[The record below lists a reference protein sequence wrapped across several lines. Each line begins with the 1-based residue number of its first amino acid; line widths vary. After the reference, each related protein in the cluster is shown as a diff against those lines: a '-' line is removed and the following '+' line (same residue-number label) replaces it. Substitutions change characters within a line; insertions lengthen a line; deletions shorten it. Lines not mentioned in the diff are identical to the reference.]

1 MPSLRLTDR
10 LAAEYERLYR
20 GLEIRVDKYD
30 AVDDIADAVL
40 SDKGRYL
47 KVSTPLKIPWYFVA
61 AVHNLESSRK
71 FTRHLHNGDTLRR
84 RTRNVPAGRPPVGSP
99 PFTWEESAVD
109 ALKLQ
114 RLDQVDRW
122 SLPQLLY
129 QLEKYNGWGYRK
141 YHPETLSPYL
151 WSFSNHYS
159 SGKYIADGSFSHS
172 AVSRQCGTAV
182 LIRRLEEMGEVT
194 TVRRPRN
201 PVFVFSNRRR
211 DRADELQRFMNNYP
225 GIHLRVDGKAGP
237 KTSDAFF
244 ELFGHYLHGDPRVGK

>member
-20 GLEIRVDKYD
+20 GLEVRVDKYD

-40 SDKGRYL
+40 SNKGRYVD
-47 KVSTPLKIPWYFVA
+47 VSKPLKIPWYFVA
-61 AVHNLESSRK
+61 AVHNLESSRR
-71 FTRHLHNGDTLRR
+71 FTRHLHNGDSLRR

-114 RLDQVDRW
+114 RLHKVDGW
-122 SLPQLLY
+122 TLPQLLY

-159 SGKYIADGSFSHS
+159 SGKYTADGSFSHS
-172 AVSRQCGTAV
+172 AVSRQCGAAV
-182 LIRRLEEMGEVT
+182 LLRRLEEMGEIT

-211 DRADELQRFMNNYP
+211 ERADELQRFMNNYP
-225 GIHLRVDGKAGP
+225 GIHLRVDGKTGP